1 MYYVKE
7 GNPVS
12 SLDTRH
18 RYEIPEGV
26 VLQFRVAGPIV
37 RACAWAIDLAWRSL
51 IYIALGSVAIY
62 LGELGQGITLIGV
75 FLIEWFYPVVFEIRS
90 GATPGKRSMG
100 LVVIQD
106 QGLPVTPS
114 ASVIRNLLRS
124 ADFLPFFYATGVVAM
139 LCNRRFQRLG
149 DLAAGTL
156 VVYRDEPWGFSEP
169 PPTQPLKP
177 PVSLSEEEQWLLLAF
192 AERSE
197 SLTRERREELAEL
210 VTPLTGRRG
219 ESGVKALYAYAH
231 WVLKGR

>member
-1 MYYVKE
+1 MKE

-18 RYEIPEGV
+18 CYEIPEGV

-51 IYIALGSVAIY
+51 LYIALGSVTIY
-62 LGELGQGITLIGV
+62 LGGLGQGMTLIGV
-75 FLIEWFYPVVFEIRS
+75 FLIEWFYPVIFEIRS

-156 VVYRDEPWGFSEP
+156 VVYRDEPWAFSEP
-169 PPTQPLKP
+169 PPAQPMKP

-192 AERSE
+192 AERSD

-210 VTPLTGRRG
+210 VAPLTGRRG
-219 ESGVKALYAYAH
+219 EMGVKALYAYAH